1 MTAPA
6 PFRSPVAVARIADR
20 APAWAWFAGVMLAC
34 LIVLIIWS
42 RYAVIEEVTIGSAQ
56 VVPSG
61 RLQVIQNLEGGIV
74 SALKVREGQIVER
87 GQPLVVIDP
96 TRAEASFLEM
106 DKRRRAL
113 LASAAR
119 LRAEASGAPLTFAA
133 EIVGDTALIANER
146 ATFTMRRQAIDQSV
160 AGFRASEALIRR
172 ELAITAPMAARGLVP
187 EVEAIR
193 LNRQLNDTAMQ
204 IAERVNRYRADAGA
218 ELGRIEAELAQ
229 VSQVAAGRRDMV
241 ERTIIRAPLRGTV
254 KNMRVTTVG
263 GVVQPGADI
272 LEIVPLED
280 ELLFEAKIRPADVAF
295 LRPGLKATVKLSAYD
310 YLIYGALVSEVESIS
325 PDTMR
330 EAKLPGEEPFYRM
343 LVRTRAPGLRHKG
356 KWLPIM
362 PGMTASVEVLT
373 GQRTVFDYFLRP
385 VMKVEEA
392 FRER

>member
-1 MTAPA
+1 MTTTA
-6 PFRSPVAVARIADR
+6 PFRSPVAAARVPDR
-20 APAWAWFAGVMLAC
+20 APAFAWFAGVLLVC
-34 LIVLIIWS
+34 LVVLIVWS
-42 RYAVIEEVTIGSAQ
+42 RFAVIEEVTLGPAQ

-87 GQPLVVIDP
+87 GEALVVIDP
-96 TRAEASFLEM
+96 TRAEASYFEM
-106 DKRRRAL
+106 DKRKRAL
-113 LASAAR
+113 LAQAAR
-119 LRAEASGAPLTFAA
+119 LRAEATGNPLAFPA
-133 EIVGDTALIANER
+133 EIGGDTALVAGER
-146 ATFTMRRQAIDQSV
+146 ATYTMRRRAIDQSV
-160 AGFRASEALIRR
+160 AGLRAGEALIRR

-193 LNRQLNDTAMQ
+193 LNRQLNETAMQ
-204 IAERVNRYRADAGA
+204 ISERVNRYRADAGT
-218 ELGRIEAELAQ
+218 ELARIEAELAQ

-241 ERTIIRAPLRGTV
+241 ERTIIRAPLRGTI

-295 LRPGLKATVKLSAYD
+295 LRPGLKTTVKLSAYD
-310 YLIYGALVSEVESIS
+310 YLIYGALVGRVENIS

-373 GQRTVFDYFLRP
+373 GHRTVFDYFLRP

>member
-1 MTAPA
+1 M
-6 PFRSPVAVARIADR
+6 
-20 APAWAWFAGVMLAC
+20 
-34 LIVLIIWS
+34 
-42 RYAVIEEVTIGSAQ
+42 
-56 VVPSG
+56 
-61 RLQVIQNLEGGIV
+61 
-74 SALKVREGQIVER
+74 
-87 GQPLVVIDP
+87 
-96 TRAEASFLEM
+96 
-106 DKRRRAL
+106 RRR
-113 LASAAR
+113 
-119 LRAEASGAPLTFAA
+119 
-133 EIVGDTALIANER
+133 
-146 ATFTMRRQAIDQSV
+146 AIDQSV
-160 AGFRASEALIRR
+160 AGLRASEALIRR

-204 IAERVNRYRADAGA
+204 ISERVNRYRADAGT
-218 ELGRIEAELAQ
+218 ELTKVEAELAQ

-241 ERTIIRAPLRGTV
+241 ERTVIRAPLRGTV

-295 LRPGLKATVKLSAYD
+295 LRPGLKTTVKLSAYN
-310 YLIYGALVSEVESIS
+310 YLIYGALVGEVENIS

-330 EAKLPGEEPFYRM
+330 EGKLPGEEPFYRM

-373 GQRTVFDYFLRP
+373 GHRTVFDYFLRP

>member
-1 MTAPA
+1 MTSVSL
-6 PFRSPVAVARIADR
+6 FGSPVAAARVPDR
-20 APAWAWFAGVMLAC
+20 APAFAWFAGLLLAC
-34 LIVLIIWS
+34 LIVAVIWS
-42 RYAVIEEVTIGSAQ
+42 RFAVIEEVTLGPAQ

-87 GQPLVVIDP
+87 GEALVVIDP
-96 TRAEASFLEM
+96 TRARASYFEM

-113 LASAAR
+113 LAQAAR
-119 LRAEASGAPLTFAA
+119 LRAEATGEPLAFAA
-133 EIVGDTALIANER
+133 EIGSDTALVADER
-146 ATFTMRRQAIDQSV
+146 ATYTMRRRAIDQSV
-160 AGFRASEALIRR
+160 AGLRASEALIRR

-204 IAERVNRYRADAGA
+204 ISERVNRYRADAGT
-218 ELGRIEAELAQ
+218 ELTKVEAELAQ
-229 VSQVAAGRRDMV
+229 VSHVAAGRRDMV
-241 ERTIIRAPLRGTV
+241 ERTVIRAPLRGTV

-295 LRPGLKATVKLSAYD
+295 LRPGLKTTVKLSAYN
-310 YLIYGALVSEVESIS
+310 YLIYGALVGEVENIS

-330 EAKLPGEEPFYRM
+330 EGKLPGEEPFYRM

-373 GQRTVFDYFLRP
+373 GHRTVFDYFLRP

>member
-1 MTAPA
+1 MTATEA
-6 PFRSPVAVARIADR
+6 FRSPVAAARVADR

-34 LIVLIIWS
+34 LVVLIIWS

-119 LRAEASGAPLTFAA
+119 LRAEASAAPLSFAA
-133 EIVGDTALIANER
+133 EIADDADLISNER

-160 AGFRASEALIRR
+160 AGLRASEALIRR
-172 ELAITAPMAARGLVP
+172 ELAITAPMAERGLVP

>member
-1 MTAPA
+1 MSTVA
-6 PFRSPVAVARIADR
+6 PFRSPVAAARVLDR
-20 APAWAWFAGVMLAC
+20 APAFAWFAAVLLVC
-34 LIVLIIWS
+34 LVVLIVWS
-42 RYAVIEEVTIGSAQ
+42 RFAVIEEVTLGPAQ

-87 GQPLVVIDP
+87 GEPLVVIDP
-96 TRAEASFLEM
+96 TRAEASYFEM
-106 DKRRRAL
+106 DKRKRAL
-113 LASAAR
+113 LAQSAR
-119 LRAEASGAPLTFAA
+119 LRAEATGEPLVFAA
-133 EIVGDTALIANER
+133 EISDDAALVASER
-146 ATFTMRRQAIDQSV
+146 ATYSMRRRAIDQSV
-160 AGFRASEALIRR
+160 TGLRASEALIRR

-193 LNRQLNDTAMQ
+193 LTRQLNETAMQ
-204 IAERVNRYRADAGA
+204 VSERVNRYRADAGT
-218 ELGRIEAELAQ
+218 ELARIEAELAQ

-241 ERTIIRAPLRGTV
+241 ERTVIRAPVHGTV

-295 LRPGLKATVKLSAYD
+295 LRPGLKTTVKLTAYN
-310 YLIYGALVSEVESIS
+310 YLIYGALVGKVENIS

-343 LVRTRAPGLRHKG
+343 LVRTRATGLRHKG
-356 KWLPIM
+356 KWLPII

-373 GQRTVFDYFLRP
+373 GHRTVFDYFLRP